1 MDVNPVV
8 LLYVVDDML
17 VAVNNFDLVRRTRVV
32 TALIE
37 LVLLYR
43 LVCILVREVYP
54 ITLYWGY

>member
-8 LLYVVDDML
+8 LLHVVDDML

-32 TALIE
+32 TALTK

-54 ITLYWGY
+54 ITPY

>member
-32 TALIE
+32 TALTE

-43 LVCILVREVYP
+43 LVCILVRKVYP
-54 ITLYWGY
+54 ITPYWGY

>member
-1 MDVNPVV
+1 MDVNPVI
-8 LLYVVDDML
+8 LLHVVNDML

-32 TALIE
+32 TALTK

-54 ITLYWGY
+54 ITPY

>member
-1 MDVNPVV
+1 MDVNPVI
-8 LLYVVDDML
+8 LLHVVNDML

-32 TALIE
+32 TALTK